1 MSIVI
6 ENKYQDKQKKKKE
19 KRKGLGEGRRW
30 KIRVSNGPGML

>member
-1 MSIVI
+1 LKINTKI
-6 ENKYQDKQKKKKE
+6 NKKRKKKKE